1 MSQHDPLVA
10 LRHMLDHAREAVE
23 LTQGRSRAD
32 LGADRLLQLAL
43 TRLVEIVGEAASR
56 VPSELQGRHPAL
68 PWREAVGARNRL
80 IHGYDFVDL
89 DILWEIV
96 ATDLPRLIPQ
106 VEQVLE
112 LEAPE

>member
-23 LTQGRSRAD
+23 LAQGRSRAD
-32 LGADRLLQLAL
+32 LDADRLLQLAV

-56 VPSELQGRHPAL
+56 VRAEVQDRHPAL
-68 PWREAVGARNRL
+68 PWREAIGARNRL
-80 IHGYDFVDL
+80 IHGYGFVDL
-89 DILWEIV
+89 DILWQIE
-96 ATDLPRLIPQ
+96 ATDLPHLIPQ
-106 VEQVLE
+106 IEQVLE